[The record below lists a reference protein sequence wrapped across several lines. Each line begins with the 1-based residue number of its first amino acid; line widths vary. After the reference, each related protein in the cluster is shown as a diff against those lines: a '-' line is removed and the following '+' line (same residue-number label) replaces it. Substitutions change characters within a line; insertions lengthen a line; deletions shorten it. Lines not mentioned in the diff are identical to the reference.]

1 MQEVFKGKL
10 ARGKYLIR
18 GETSL
23 SLGKVK
29 CMDELDGIGW
39 FRDS

>member
-1 MQEVFKGKL
+1 MQEVFKGKS
-10 ARGKYLIR
+10 AGGKYLIR

-29 CMDELDGIGW
+29 YMEELKGIGW

>member
-1 MQEVFKGKL
+1 MQEVFKRDVAG
-10 ARGKYLIR
+10 GKYLIR
-18 GETSL
+18 GETSW

-29 CMDELDGIGW
+29 YIDKLKGIGW